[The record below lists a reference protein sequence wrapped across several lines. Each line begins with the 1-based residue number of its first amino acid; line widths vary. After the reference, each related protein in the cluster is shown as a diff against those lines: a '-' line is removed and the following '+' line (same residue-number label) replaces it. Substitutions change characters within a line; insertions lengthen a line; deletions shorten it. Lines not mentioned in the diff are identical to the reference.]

1 MQPICRSYSSSIAVF
16 STTICCRNYIQV
28 AINNTICW
36 WYLLNRVKNWPQ
48 DCVKFTIFMTVKKE
62 TRSRYYSF
70 YNLFW
75 SAAYL
80 QPVCRNF
87 YSHWLHAIKDCR
99 KYSKSAGDKI
109 TRSMIVLI
117 TIKIFAVCTGQ
128 KFCSFSRDLSLTQGL
143 NTANILIVIN
153 AIIDR
158 VILSPAILL
167 YFLQSFAACNQW
179 L

>member
-1 MQPICRSYSSSIAVF
+1 MQPICHNYSSTIVVF

-36 WYLLNRVKNWPQ
+36 WYLLNRIKNWPQ

-87 YSHWLHAIKDCR
+87 YSHWLLVIRDCK

-109 TRSMIVLI
+109 MRSMIALI
-117 TIKIFAVCTGQ
+117 TIKIFAVYIQGV
-128 KFCSFSRDLSLTQGL
+128 SFRFDRLWDSVLHRKSMSL
-143 NTANILIVIN
+143 
-153 AIIDR
+153 
-158 VILSPAILL
+158 
-167 YFLQSFAACNQW
+167 
-179 L
+179 

>member
-16 STTICCRNYIQV
+16 SITIFCRNYIQV

-62 TRSRYYSF
+62 MRSRYYSF

-80 QPVCRNF
+80 QPVCHNF
-87 YSHWLHAIKDCR
+87 YSHWLHAIRDCR

-109 TRSMIVLI
+109 TQSMIALI
-117 TIKIFAVCTGQ
+117 TIKIFVVLMKVPFLCFFPGTSGGKYRICIPYCLQNCHTVRLFSQ
-128 KFCSFSRDLSLTQGL
+128 KNQI
-143 NTANILIVIN
+143 ILY
-153 AIIDR
+153 
-158 VILSPAILL
+158 LMFILL
-167 YFLQSFAACNQW
+167 QL
-179 L
+179 